1 MEGGLLQPVLEM
13 RGITKR
19 FPGVLA
25 LDNVDFSLTRGEV
38 HALVGANGAG
48 KSTLMKVLAG
58 AYPDYEGQVLIDGR
72 TREMRTPRQAQN
84 NGVAV
89 IHQEFSL
96 VPTLTAAENIMLGM
110 EPRRSAAFPGKV
122 FLNKRALAQRSARL
136 LEELGFTAVD
146 PQARVSDLGVAE
158 QQLVQIAKAIAAS
171 ARILVM
177 DEPTARLSKTERDEL
192 FKVMFRLRD
201 SGTSIVY
208 ISHFLE
214 EVFRVA
220 SRVTVL
226 RDGKA
231 VAVRPVDELD
241 RRTLVHHMLGREI
254 TVGDKV
260 RLAASPGDS
269 LQSHGIGE
277 EIMAVRRLGRRG
289 KFSDV
294 SFSLRRGEILGIAG
308 LVGSG
313 RTELARAIF
322 GADGRVSAGTISVK
336 GRAYAPSSPRAA
348 VAAGLALLPEDRK
361 QQGLVMVRPVSDNV
375 LLAVTRALVR
385 GPFLHHKRRRTQ
397 VSSMTSL
404 LNIKCAS
411 PAVQAGTLSGGNQQ
425 KVVLAKWLS
434 ASPDILMLDQPTA
447 GVDVGT
453 KEEIYVFL
461 RQLAAVG
468 RALIM
473 ISDDPEEL
481 SRVCDRIMVM
491 QRGRIVRELG
501 GDCAVSDVLTAV
513 TGDY

>member
-1 MEGGLLQPVLEM
+1 M
-13 RGITKR
+13 TKR

-25 LDNVDFSLTRGEV
+25 LDNVDFELMHGEI

-58 AYPDYEGQVLIDGR
+58 AFSDYEGQVVIAGR
-72 TREMRTPRQAQN
+72 KCEMRTPRQAQR

-110 EPRRSAAFPGKV
+110 EPRRSRSFAGNAF
-122 FLNKRALAQRSARL
+122 LDKRAMLEQATRL
-136 LEELGFTAVD
+136 LQELGFSAVD
-146 PQARVSDLGVAE
+146 PKARVSGLGVAE

-177 DEPTARLSKTERDEL
+177 DEPTARLSKAERDEL

-201 SGTSIVY
+201 SGTAIVY

-214 EVFRVA
+214 EVFYVA
-220 SRVTVL
+220 HRVTVL
-226 RDGKA
+226 RDGKV
-231 VAVRPVDELD
+231 VAVRPVSELN

-254 TVGDKV
+254 AAGDKV
-260 RLAASPGDS
+260 RVGQPAGDGSQSP
-269 LQSHGIGE
+269 HTGE
-277 EIMAVRRLGRRG
+277 EILSVKGLSHRGR
-289 KFSDV
+289 FADV
-294 SFSLRRGEILGIAG
+294 SFSLHRGEILGIAG

-322 GADGRVSAGTISVK
+322 GADGSVDAGSITVK
-336 GRAYAPSSPRAA
+336 GHRYAPSNPRAA
-348 VAAGLALLPEDRK
+348 VRTGLALLPEDRK
-361 QQGLVMVRPVSDNV
+361 QQGLVLVRPVSDNV
-375 LLAVTRALVR
+375 LLPVTHEYVR
-385 GPFLHHKRRRTQ
+385 GPFLDHRRRSTQ
-397 VSSMTSL
+397 VSSMTKR
-404 LNIKCAS
+404 LNVKCAS
-411 PAVQAGTLSGGNQQ
+411 PAVQVRTLSGGNQQ
-425 KVVLAKWLS
+425 KIVLAKWLS
-434 ASPDILMLDQPTA
+434 ASPDILILDQPTA

-461 RQLAAVG
+461 RQLAAAG

-481 SRVCDRIMVM
+481 SRVCDRIVVM

>member
-1 MEGGLLQPVLEM
+1 MQPVLEM

-25 LDNVDFSLTRGEV
+25 LDNVDFNLMHGEV

-58 AYPDYEGQVLIDGR
+58 AYPDYEGQVAIAGR
-72 TREMRTPRQAQN
+72 VCEMRTPRQAQQS
-84 NGVAV
+84 GVAV

-110 EPRRSAAFPGKV
+110 EPRRSTSFPGNML
-122 FLNKRALAQRSARL
+122 LNKKALAERSVRL
-136 LEELGFTAVD
+136 LGELGFTAVD
-146 PQARVSDLGVAE
+146 PRARVSDLGVAE
-158 QQLVQIAKAIAAS
+158 QQLVQIAKAIAAN

-177 DEPTARLSKTERDEL
+177 DEPTARLSRAERDEL

-201 SGTSIVY
+201 AGTSIVY

-226 RDGKA
+226 RDGQV
-231 VAVRPVDELD
+231 VAVRAVDELD

-254 TVGDKV
+254 TAGDKV
-260 RLAASPGDS
+260 RLEDS
-269 LQSHGIGE
+269 STHGRQSAGKGE
-277 EIMAVRRLGRRG
+277 EIMVVRGLGRRG
-289 KFSDV
+289 KFEDV

-322 GADGRVSAGTISVK
+322 GADGSVK
-336 GRAYAPSSPRAA
+336 TGSIKMKGRDYAPSNPRAA
-348 VAAGLALLPEDRK
+348 VASGLALLPEDRK
-361 QQGLVMVRPVSDNV
+361 QQGLVLVRPVSDNV
-375 LLAVTRALVR
+375 LLPVTATFTR
-385 GPFLHHKRRRTQ
+385 GPFLDHRRRKQQ
-397 VSSMTSL
+397 VSSMTTR
-404 LNIKCAS
+404 LNIKSAS
-411 PAVQAGTLSGGNQQ
+411 PAVQVGTLSGGNQQ

-434 ASPDILMLDQPTA
+434 ASPDILILDQPTA

-453 KEEIYVFL
+453 KEEIYLFL
-461 RQLAAVG
+461 RQLAAAG

-481 SRVCDRIMVM
+481 SRVCDRVMVM
-491 QRGRIVRELG
+491 QRGRVVRELD
-501 GDCAVSDVLTAV
+501 GDFAVSDVLTAV
-513 TGDY
+513 TGEY